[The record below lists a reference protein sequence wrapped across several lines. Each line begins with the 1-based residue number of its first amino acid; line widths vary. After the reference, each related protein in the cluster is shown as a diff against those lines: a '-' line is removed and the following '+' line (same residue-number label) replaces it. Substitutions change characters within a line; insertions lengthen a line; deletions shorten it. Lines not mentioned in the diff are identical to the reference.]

1 MEIQQLRHFLAV
13 ARYGSIGQAAEVLNL
28 SQPGLS
34 RSIRALEEMLGL
46 ALFERQARGV
56 AVTDNGRQ
64 LLRRA
69 EVIINEHDRA
79 IAEARAAGHLRSG
92 DVRLGLHDVAQIIG
106 AADAIGAFLDVNP
119 TIGLSIDVAA
129 GATLVERVVLA
140 DIDIA
145 FTLFPL
151 EQKGGEVHF
160 ERLFELPC
168 HIYQRRGAA
177 ASIVGI
183 RSLAELLGHRWVLS
197 GGTNFR
203 LAFEERLG
211 RLGFALPPQ
220 FLQSSSLALTLELLL
235 ARDMLTI
242 LPDRVAESPAL
253 AGKLERCELRP
264 PGGLPSGGL
273 VYRREALRIPAV
285 AAVAQCFRQFS
296 ERFKSEVEPLE

>member
-56 AVTDNGRQ
+56 AVTDHGRQ

-92 DVRLGLHDVAQIIG
+92 DVRLGLHDVVQGIG
-106 AADAIGAFLDVNP
+106 AVDAIGTFLDVNP
-119 TIGLSIDVAA
+119 TISLNIELAS
-129 GATLVERVVLA
+129 GATLAERVLLA
-140 DIDIA
+140 DLDIA

-151 EQKGGEVHF
+151 EQKGGEVQF

-168 HIYQRRGAA
+168 HIYQRRGAVRPIA
-177 ASIVGI
+177 GI
-183 RSLAELLGHRWVLS
+183 KGLAELLDRRWVLS
-197 GGTNFR
+197 GGENFR
-203 LAFEERLG
+203 LVFEERLG
-211 RLGFALPPQ
+211 RLGFALPAQ
-220 FLQSSSLALTLELLL
+220 FLQSSSLALTIELLL

-253 AGKLERCELRP
+253 AGKLERCDIRP

-273 VYRREALRIPAV
+273 IYRREALRIPAV
-285 AAVAQCFRQFS
+285 AAVAACFRGFSRQF
-296 ERFKSEVEPLE
+296 VPEPDPPE